1 MIRDLYWFAFLQSK
15 CIFCSS
21 QMGQRACKGSWND
34 NERPGRLDSTH
45 RERPN
50 GLLEEKHW
58 KHDRAAQDTVRQRQ
72 LGSGS
77 QRRDKVLTWKAT
89 TFQQLYLLLSLACA
103 AQPTTG
109 EVFWQAWLQRQS
121 GDTTRSGATLVQ
133 VWKIQQKFR
142 RDNLT
147 YSFCSSGL
155 REMHGM

>member
-1 MIRDLYWFAFLQSK
+1 MKGQEDSIPLTENDQMASWKKTIENMTELLKILSDKDNWDLGARDETRYL
-15 CIFCSS
+15 
-21 QMGQRACKGSWND
+21 
-34 NERPGRLDSTH
+34 H
-45 RERPN
+45 
-50 GLLEEKHW
+50 EKNQH
-58 KHDRAAQDTVRQRQ
+58 
-72 LGSGS
+72 
-77 QRRDKVLTWKAT
+77 
-89 TFQQLYLLLSLACA
+89 FNCQQLYLLLSLACA